1 MAKKP
6 KSPFK
11 GEQYYIGTEDDDVAW
26 IDRFILK
33 HNRDEASRV
42 PDYEVP
48 RLKKIQQRLKDLE
61 DDVRVGRNEKLDE
74 ALSKV
79 NEEYLQRK
87 AESRVEKVIE
97 TKVVTDT
104 KIVERVEKKVVERY
118 DPAVPA
124 TMMIIAIPM
133 MLIYA
138 NDWSFWGSGICL
150 GIGWILFIL
159 VGIGGMG
166 EQPISQ
172 DSQNDVENSESN
184 IKFE

>member
-6 KSPFK
+6 KSPFA
-11 GEQYYIGTEDDDVAW
+11 GEEYYFGTEDDDIAW
-26 IDRFILK
+26 IDRFIVK
-33 HNRDEASRV
+33 HNRKEGRRV
-42 PDYEVP
+42 PDYEVL
-48 RLKKIQQRLKDLE
+48 RIQNIQQRLIDL
-61 DDVRVGRNEKLDE
+61 DSFVQSDRDQKLDE
-74 ALSKV
+74 AISRV
-79 NEEYLQRK
+79 NDEYLQRK
-87 AESRVEKVIE
+87 ADSKVEKIIE

-104 KIVERVEKKVVERY
+104 KIVERVEKKIVERF

-124 TMMIIAIPM
+124 TMMMIAIPM

-166 EQPISQ
+166 EQPIPQ
-172 DSQNDVENSESN
+172 DSQNEIENSESN
-184 IKFE
+184 INP